1 MIKILTMENSA
12 DTATTKILIVDDEMD
27 ICYLLS
33 GILRRKNFTTHYV
46 NSLSDA
52 EAALKKEIPSLV
64 FLDNHL
70 PDGFGMDFIH
80 FIKEH
85 YPSIKVVMVTA
96 HDTPGDRQQA
106 FAEGADFFIGKPFT
120 RDIINLTVD
129 KVMSA

>member
-1 MIKILTMENSA
+1 MENSA

-120 RDIINLTVD
+120 RDMINCTVE
-129 KVMSA
+129 KVMGA